1 MLQKANLPRNILK
14 KNEWRLVHL
23 SWVKGEK
30 KLSNRSYY
38 KSLIDNKK
46 DGAFLTDMDGD
57 ILLVNS
63 KAETF
68 TGYSED
74 EFLNLRLREIF
85 VTLTGDDNPLDSDDI
100 REFEKEIYLIKSS
113 SYLIPVL
120 FQLTEIEGGKFLC
133 TIRSS
138 VSGEKSMIPDSSM
151 MPDSSMQ
158 ETVVKENND
167 LQILSNNVKRGVL
180 SDEEEHAVRNSLN
193 TILGFSSILL
203 KESAVATDR
212 KLLGYVKSIINNGNN
227 LKDILN
233 FSDNSLSDNS
243 DALLKKCLLS
253 AVVQKSQI
261 LLQSKADQNS
271 IEMVVDIPNEFAVVS
286 DESVLTNV
294 INYLLEK
301 AISYCRSM
309 FVDIKVRPSKTDGQ
323 LLLVIDNLGQ
333 DIPMGIKN
341 FIDAENIKPSY
352 DIDNQILLSNPE
364 ISTLLKNLNCINAK
378 IKFDTSEDLGDIIN
392 VELPLYSETVT
403 GNDELQSNKSPNGV
417 RKKAL
422 IIEDDKLNA
431 IILKNHLQ
439 QFVDTSTAFS
449 GNEALNIIE
458 NLNDKGVDFDIVFAD
473 IGLPPPWDGI
483 SLKKEIVN
491 RWSQYE
497 NIPFIAQT
505 GYSAKSYSEKIRS
518 AGFAGYLVKPINR
531 NDIKKFVNSI

>member
-1 MLQKANLPRNILK
+1 MAFG
-14 KNEWRLVHL
+14 
-23 SWVKGEK
+23 SSFMGKGSKSDK

-46 DGAFLTDMDGD
+46 DSAFLADMDGD

-138 VSGEKSMIPDSSM
+138 VSGEKSMA
-151 MPDSSMQ
+151 PDSSMQ
-158 ETVVKENND
+158 VTVVKENNN
-167 LQILSNNVKRGVL
+167 LQILSNDVTKGVL
-180 SDEEEHAVRNSLN
+180 SEDEEHAVRNSLN

-203 KESAVATDR
+203 KEAAVATDR

-271 IEMVVDIPNEFAVVS
+271 IELVVDIPSEFAVVS

-294 INYLLEK
+294 VNYLLEK

-309 FVDIKVRPSKTDGQ
+309 FVDIKVRPSETDGH

-341 FIDAENIKPSY
+341 FIDSENTKSSY

-364 ISTLLKNLNCINAK
+364 ILALLKNINSINAK
-378 IKFDTSEDLGDIIN
+378 IKFDTSDDLGDIIN
-392 VELPLYSETVT
+392 IELPLYSDTVT

-439 QFVDTSTAFS
+439 PFVDTSTAFS

-458 NLNDKGVDFDIVFAD
+458 MLNDNGNDFDIVFAD
-473 IGLPPPWDGI
+473 IGLPSPWDGI
-483 SLKKEIVN
+483 LLKKEIVS
-491 RWSQYE
+491 RWPQYE
-497 NIPFIAQT
+497 KIPFIAQT

-518 AGFAGYLVKPINR
+518 AGFVGYLVKPINR